1 MSGDIKITITAED
14 NATDVIRKIFTELGK
29 VPAAAKP
36 AESGLLDLGKQML
49 SIAGGL
55 GMTNTLMGVA
65 NAMKSAAVTSFNL
78 AASMEQST
86 IAFTTMLGSGEAA
99 EEMLNRLRKFA
110 DSTPFEFME
119 LQDAAKRMMA
129 YGFAAEEVIPTLTAV
144 GDAAGALGGGAAMI
158 QRLTTALGQMTA
170 KGKVSGEELR
180 QLSEAGVPALR
191 YLADAAGVSTAEM
204 SKLIEKGL
212 IPADKGVQ
220 VLLASMKQ
228 EFGGLMAKQAETA
241 SGKLST
247 MRDSMSSLGTEV
259 GKSFIPAV
267 KAGADIVTYFA
278 SVIATQ
284 MKANH
289 DAAASIE
296 QLKEAQINGYITAEQ
311 YASVVNRFVVPSV
324 YDLALGTETVEE
336 SITDATLATELLSV
350 AGLKQAAAMEQQE
363 HLAITLY
370 GAVKT
375 GRIELDL
382 NTLAVDKNKEAIDRM
397 KDAMGLVSG
406 IVADHKKQV
415 EDNAQEQEKAQKKI
429 DDLTGAHKKN
439 QAAIFAAGD
448 QIVDNTDK
456 LERLS
461 ISTGQASLAL
471 GGLNEKY
478 SNQKNIDTYNRGMGD
493 VTDSINEL
501 NKKTIDANFTQDDYN
516 KQMGDLN
523 EKQGDLKRRLDDS
536 AMSAEEYNLKIRDS
550 NLDSKE
556 ATAEFEKLTKEHG
569 KGYTAAELA
578 AGAQAKY
585 NEKLALA
592 QAELQKTID
601 KEAELR
607 TFVADSIKER
617 IVAAQIEQLAKD
629 GFNEEE
635 LARVLV
641 LQTAMGLQHS
651 EKINNM
657 LVETGAAETLRRLEE
672 THALDYITDEANKGL
687 ATAAFV
693 ASISNDIN
701 NGLIPDYA
709 KALAAAKAA
718 NDEVMRTKTE
728 YDKIQS
734 KLVILEIETRRYER
748 AGRDPEEA
756 YLDAVVAITN
766 PAGASAGQST
776 SQGGANPAAGRETD
790 HAHGGVY
797 GRGNP
802 FLVGERGP
810 EIIDPQGSG
819 RVYSATQTAN
829 MGGMGGGSNWLRIGT
844 LNLYGVQNTAEL
856 FAAMQKEARAR
867 GMHFSLN

>member
-36 AESGLLDLGKQML
+36 AETGLLDLGKQML

-65 NAMKSAAVTSFNL
+65 NAMKSAAVNSFNL

-99 EEMLNRLRKFA
+99 EQMLNRLRKFA

-212 IPADKGVQ
+212 IPADKGVN

-267 KAGADIVTYFA
+267 KAGADVVTYFA

-296 QLKEAQINGYITAEQ
+296 QLKEAQVNGYITADQ

-336 SITDATLATELLSV
+336 TITDATLATDLLRV

-397 KDAMGLVSG
+397 KDAMGLVNG
-406 IVADHKKQV
+406 IVADHKKKV

-478 SNQKNIDTYNRGMGD
+478 SNQKNIDAYNRGMGD

-501 NKKTIDANFTQDDYN
+501 NAKTIDANFTQDDYN
-516 KQMGDLN
+516 KKMGDLN

-569 KGYTAAELA
+569 KGYTAAQLA

-657 LVETGAAETLRRLEE
+657 VIETSAAETLRRLEE
-672 THALDYITDEANKGL
+672 THALDYITDEANKGI

-693 ASISNDIN
+693 KSIGDDIN

-718 NDEVMRTKTE
+718 NDEVMRTKRE
-728 YDKIQS
+728 YDAIQS

-748 AGRDPEEA
+748 AGYDPEEA
-756 YLDAVVAITN
+756 YLDAVVKITN
-766 PAGASAGQST
+766 PDKLDAGQST
-776 SQGGANPAAGRETD
+776 SKGKSGGETD

-829 MGGMGGGSNWLRIGT
+829 MGGMSSGGSNSLRIGT

>member
-36 AESGLLDLGKQML
+36 AETGLLDLGKQML

-65 NAMKSAAVTSFNL
+65 NAMKGAAVNSFNL
-78 AASMEQST
+78 AAAMEQST

-99 EEMLNRLRKFA
+99 EQMLTRLRKFA
-110 DSTPFEFME
+110 DTTPFEFME

-129 YGFAAEEVIPTLTAV
+129 YGFAAEDVIPTLTAV

-180 QLSEAGVPALR
+180 QLSEAGVPALK
-191 YLADAAGVSTAEM
+191 YLADAAGVTTAEM
-204 SKLIEKGL
+204 SKMIEKGL

-220 VLLASMKQ
+220 VLLQSMKGD
-228 EFGGLMAKQAETA
+228 FGGLMAKQAETA

-247 MRDSMSSLGTEV
+247 MNDALASLGTEV
-259 GKSFIPAV
+259 GRTFIPAV
-267 KAGADIVTYFA
+267 KAGADIITYFA
-278 SVIATQ
+278 STV
-284 MKANH
+284 
-289 DAAASIE
+289 AAAMSATEENANMVDTLKDALRRGYIE
-296 QLKEAQINGYITAEQ
+296 QDKYNEL
-311 YASVVNRFVVPSV
+311 VNDGRLVSERNAYQGKVT
-324 YDLALGTETVEE
+324 TETV
-336 SITDATLATELLSV
+336 INMGAATLV
-350 AGLKQAAAMEQQE
+350 AAEAQAQYVYESDRAADSTNENYTAIDKLVLK
-363 HLAITLY
+363 
-370 GAVKT
+370 
-375 GRIELDL
+375 LDEGK
-382 NTLAVDKNKEAIDRM
+382 DAIDRM
-397 KDAMGLVSG
+397 KTAMSLVSG
-406 IVADHKKQV
+406 VVADHKKKV

-439 QAAIFAAGD
+439 QAAILAAGD
-448 QIVDNTDK
+448 QIVNNTDK

-461 ISTGQASLAL
+461 ISTGQASLSL

-478 SNQKNIDTYNRGMGD
+478 GNQKNIDAYNRGMGD

-516 KQMGDLN
+516 RKMGDLN

-569 KGYTAAELA
+569 KGYTAAQLA

-607 TFVADSIKER
+607 TFVAEAIKER

-629 GFNEEE
+629 GFNDEEI
-635 LARVLV
+635 ARVLV

-672 THALDYITDEANKGL
+672 THALDYIKDEANKGI

-693 ASISNDIN
+693 KSISDDIN
-701 NGLIPDYA
+701 NGLIPDYK

-748 AGRDPEEA
+748 KGQDPEEA

-766 PAGASAGQST
+766 PAGASAGQSK
-776 SQGGANPAAGRETD
+776 SKGEANPAAGRETD

-829 MGGMGGGSNWLRIGT
+829 MGGMGGGSNSLRIGT

>member
-14 NATDVIRKIFTELGK
+14 NATDVIRKIFTELNK

-36 AESGLLDLGKQML
+36 AEDGLLDLGKQML

-55 GMTNTLMGVA
+55 GITNTLMGVA
-65 NAMKSAAVTSFNL
+65 NVMKSAAVNSFNL
-78 AASMEQST
+78 AAAMEQST

-99 EEMLNRLRKFA
+99 EAMLGRLRKFA

-180 QLSEAGVPALR
+180 QLSEAGVPALK
-191 YLADAAGVSTAEM
+191 YLADAAGVTTAEM
-204 SKLIEKGL
+204 SKMIEKGL

-220 VLLASMKQ
+220 VLLQSMKGD
-228 EFGGLMAKQAETA
+228 FGGLMAKQAETA

-247 MRDSMSSLGTEV
+247 MNDSLASLGTEV
-259 GKSFIPAV
+259 GRTFIPAV

-278 SVIATQ
+278 GTVAEALHAQASQADILDILT
-284 MKANH
+284 
-289 DAAASIE
+289 AAV
-296 QLKEAQINGYITAEQ
+296 KNGTISQVDFDKVTSNAMQTVSEYTGEIDNSMAGI
-311 YASVVNRFVVPSV
+311 R
-324 YDLALGTETVEE
+324 DLEG
-336 SITDATLATELLSV
+336 ATELAAV
-350 AGLKQAAAMEQQE
+350 AQSHMARETFLASDMANKQVVAIDTLKIATDEA
-363 HLAITLY
+363 
-370 GAVKT
+370 K
-375 GRIELDL
+375 D
-382 NTLAVDKNKEAIDRM
+382 AIDRM
-397 KDAMGLVSG
+397 KSAMSLVSG
-406 IVADHKKQV
+406 LVGEHKKKV
-415 EDNAQEQEKAQKKI
+415 EDNAKEQEKAQKKI
-429 DDLTGAHKKN
+429 DDLTNAHKKN

-448 QIVDNTDK
+448 QIVNNTDK

-461 ISTGQASLAL
+461 ISTGQASLSLAD
-471 GGLNEKY
+471 LNEKY
-478 SNQKNIDTYNRGMGD
+478 SNQKNIDAYNRGMEN
-493 VTDSINEL
+493 VSDSISQL
-501 NKKTIDANFTQDDYN
+501 NAKTIDAKFTQEDYN
-516 KQMGDLN
+516 KKLGDLN
-523 EKQGDLKRRLDDS
+523 DKQGDLKRQLDNS

-569 KGYTAAELA
+569 KGYTAAQLA
-578 AGAQAKY
+578 AGAQGKY

-607 TFVADSIKER
+607 TFIADSIKER

-629 GFNEEE
+629 GFNDEE

-657 LVETGAAETLRRLEE
+657 ILETGAGETLRRLEE
-672 THALDYITDEANKGL
+672 GHALDYIKDEENKAI
-687 ATAAFV
+687 ATSAFV
-693 ASISNDIN
+693 KSINDDIN
-701 NGLIPDYA
+701 NGLIPDYK

-718 NDEVMRTKTE
+718 NDEVMRTKQE

-748 AGRDPEEA
+748 RGHDPEEA

-766 PAGASAGQST
+766 PAPPSAGHAT
-776 SQGGANPAAGRETD
+776 SNANSHPAGGHETD
-790 HAHGGVY
+790 HAQGGVY

-802 FLVGERGP
+802 FLVGERGA
-810 EIIDPQGSG
+810 EIIDPQGNG

-829 MGGMGGGSNWLRIGT
+829 MGGMGAANNSLRIGT

-867 GMHFSLN
+867 GMQFSLN

>member
-14 NATDVIRKIFTELGK
+14 NATDVIRKIFTELNK

-36 AESGLLDLGKQML
+36 AEDGLLDLGKQML

-55 GMTNTLMGVA
+55 GITNTLMGVA
-65 NAMKSAAVTSFNL
+65 NVMKSAAVNSFNL
-78 AASMEQST
+78 AAAMEQST

-99 EEMLNRLRKFA
+99 EAMLGRLRKFA

-144 GDAAGALGGGAAMI
+144 GDAAGALGGGSAMI

-180 QLSEAGVPALR
+180 QLSEAGVPALK
-191 YLADAAGVSTAEM
+191 YLADAAGVTTAEM
-204 SKLIEKGL
+204 SKMIEKGL

-220 VLLASMKQ
+220 VLLQSMKGD
-228 EFGGLMAKQAETA
+228 FGGLMAKQAETA

-247 MRDSMSSLGTEV
+247 MNDSLASLGTEV
-259 GKSFIPAV
+259 GRTFIPAV

-278 SVIATQ
+278 GTVAE
-284 MKANH
+284 ALH
-289 DAAASIE
+289 E
-296 QLKEAQINGYITAEQ
+296 QAEQ
-311 YASVVNRFVVPSV
+311 ADIIDILADAVKRGTISQTDFEKVTNNAMQTVSEYTGEIDNSMAKIS
-324 YDLALGTETVEE
+324 DLEA
-336 SITDATLATELLSV
+336 ATELASV
-350 AGLKQAAAMEQQE
+350 AQSHMARETFLASDMANKQVAAIDTLKIATDEA
-363 HLAITLY
+363 
-370 GAVKT
+370 K
-375 GRIELDL
+375 D
-382 NTLAVDKNKEAIDRM
+382 AIDRM
-397 KDAMGLVSG
+397 KSAMSLVSG
-406 IVADHKKQV
+406 LVGEHKKKV
-415 EDNAQEQEKAQKKI
+415 EDNAKEQEKAQKKI
-429 DDLTGAHKKN
+429 DDLTTAHKKN
-439 QAAIFAAGD
+439 QAAILAAGD
-448 QIVDNTDK
+448 QIVNNTDK

-461 ISTGQASLAL
+461 ISMGQASLSLAD
-471 GGLNEKY
+471 LNEKY
-478 SNQKNIDTYNRGMGD
+478 GNQKNIDAYNRGMEN
-493 VTDSINEL
+493 VTDSISQL
-501 NKKTIDANFTQDDYN
+501 NAKTIDAKFTQEDYN
-516 KQMGDLN
+516 KKLSDLN
-523 EKQGDLKRRLDDS
+523 DKQGDLKRQLDNS

-556 ATAEFEKLTKEHG
+556 AAAEFEKLTKEHG
-569 KGYTAAELA
+569 KGYTAAQLA
-578 AGAQAKY
+578 AGAQGKY

-607 TFVADSIKER
+607 TFIAESIKER

-629 GFNEEE
+629 GFNDEE

-657 LVETGAAETLRRLEE
+657 VLETSAGETLRRLEE
-672 THALDYITDEANKGL
+672 GHALDYIKDEENKAI
-687 ATAAFV
+687 ATSAFV
-693 ASISNDIN
+693 KSLNEDIN
-701 NGLIPDYA
+701 NGLIPDYK

-718 NDEVMRTKTE
+718 NDEVMRTKEE

-748 AGRDPEEA
+748 RGHDPEEA
-756 YLDAVVAITN
+756 YLDAVVAIKN
-766 PAGASAGQST
+766 PAPLEAGQTT
-776 SQGGANPAAGRETD
+776 SKVKSQTAGGHETD
-790 HAHGGVY
+790 HALGGVY

-802 FLVGERGP
+802 FLVGERGA
-810 EIIDPQGSG
+810 EIIDPQGNG

-829 MGGMGGGSNWLRIGT
+829 MGGMAAANNSLRIGT

-867 GMHFSLN
+867 GMQFSLN

>member
-1 MSGDIKITITAED
+1 MSGDIKITITAQD

-78 AASMEQST
+78 AAAMEQST

-99 EEMLNRLRKFA
+99 EQMLTRLRKFA
-110 DSTPFEFME
+110 DTTPFEFME

-129 YGFAAEEVIPTLTAV
+129 YGFAAEDVIPTLTAV

-180 QLSEAGVPALR
+180 QLSEAGVPALK

-220 VLLASMKQ
+220 VLLQSMKGD
-228 EFGGLMAKQAETA
+228 FGGLMAKQAETA

-247 MRDSMSSLGTEV
+247 MNDSLASLGTEV
-259 GKSFIPAV
+259 GRTFIPAV
-267 KAGADIVTYFA
+267 KAGADIITYFA
-278 SVIATQ
+278 GTVAEALHEQ
-284 MKANH
+284 KAEA
-289 DAAASIE
+289 DILDILSEA
-296 QLKEAQINGYITAEQ
+296 LKSGAINQADFDKVTSNAMQTVSEYTGKIDNSMAGI
-311 YASVVNRFVVPSV
+311 S
-324 YDLALGTETVEE
+324 DLEG
-336 SITDATLATELLSV
+336 ATELAAV
-350 AGLKQAAAMEQQE
+350 AQSHMARETFLASDMANKQVAVIDTLKIATDEA
-363 HLAITLY
+363 
-370 GAVKT
+370 K
-375 GRIELDL
+375 D
-382 NTLAVDKNKEAIDRM
+382 AIDRM
-397 KDAMGLVSG
+397 KNAMSLVSG
-406 IVADHKKQV
+406 VVADHKKKV

-461 ISTGQASLAL
+461 ISTGQASLSLA
-471 GGLNEKY
+471 GLNEKY
-478 SNQKNIDTYNRGMGD
+478 GNQKNIDAYNRGMGD

-501 NKKTIDANFTQDDYN
+501 NAKTIDAKFTQEDYN
-516 KQMGDLN
+516 KKMGDLN

-569 KGYTAAELA
+569 KGYTAAQLA

-607 TFVADSIKER
+607 TFVAEAIKER

-629 GFNEEE
+629 GFKDEEI
-635 LARVLV
+635 ARVLV

-672 THALDYITDEANKGL
+672 THALDYIKDETNKGI

-693 ASISNDIN
+693 KSIGDDIN

-748 AGRDPEEA
+748 AGHDPEEA
-756 YLDAVVAITN
+756 YLDAVVKITN
-766 PAGASAGQST
+766 PAALDAGKST
-776 SQGGANPAAGRETD
+776 SKGGANPAAGRETD

-829 MGGMGGGSNWLRIGT
+829 MGGMGSGGSNSLRIGT